1 MIPGGARL
9 KLEAKIN
16 LGNYESLGLQIEADC
31 RTPEDVDALHAMLDA
46 ELAKFGRDD
55 LEIGSRVDAWRHRVL
70 GGGPLTSTNV
80 EAVPQAPI
88 AVPGM
93 AEPVKVSKV
102 SGPPAAEKVPH
113 VPSPAPA
120 AEPEV
125 LEDPDP
131 EPSDEDLAA
140 LAPEPTP
147 VSSPSIAKV
156 DRPLPVETP
165 AKAAPAPSGMVCEDC
180 GAPVSKKQAT
190 TSRLF
195 LSRIAC
201 EDCVKKANEAQPG
214 ERL

>member
-16 LGNYESLGLQIEADC
+16 LGNYESLGLQVEADC
-31 RTPEDVDALHAMLDA
+31 RTPEDVDELHAMLDT

-70 GGGPLTSTNV
+70 GGGPLAPAKA
-80 EAVPQAPI
+80 EAVPQPPI

-93 AEPVKVSKV
+93 AEPVKVTKV
-102 SGPPAAEKVPH
+102 AAPAEKEMH

-125 LEDPDP
+125 PEDPDP

-147 VSSPSIAKV
+147 VSSPSIATA

-180 GAPVSKKQAT
+180 GTPVSKKQAT